1 MKKILKLVSVSIL
14 SCMMA
19 LCLIVPVSAEE
30 QSGLYEVTIADIKE
44 ELSNEEIIQEL
55 INYTTEIK
63 YELSITSDF
72 EKKIQLTQMIESLSE
87 LLNYVEVPEE
97 DKTIESG
104 FRRSSQYDDEIQQ
117 QGYAT
122 GKSNAAL
129 IIAYFKNKGYNLS
142 AELLTYATVNKS
154 KNNTYYPTNGS
165 KIRSSD
171 FFNNL
176 VSTKNHSGSSSFT
189 GSNSNM
195 DLYYAIHRFN
205 YTYTA
210 SNKLLVISDY
220 YDFAYEDNYGGLAGV
235 AVRAMYNAQYYG
247 AIVPYNVRIQQYK

>member
-1 MKKILKLVSVSIL
+1 MKKILNLVSVSIL

-19 LCLIVPVSAEE
+19 LCFIVPVSAED
-30 QSGLYEVTIADIKE
+30 QSGFYEVTIADIKA

-55 INYTTEIK
+55 INYTTEIE

-97 DKTIESG
+97 DKSIESG
-104 FRRSSQYDDEIQQ
+104 FRRSSHYDDEIQQ

-142 AELLTYATVNKS
+142 A
-154 KNNTYYPTNGS
+154 
-165 KIRSSD
+165 
-171 FFNNL
+171 
-176 VSTKNHSGSSSFT
+176 
-189 GSNSNM
+189 
-195 DLYYAIHRFN
+195 
-205 YTYTA
+205 
-210 SNKLLVISDY
+210 
-220 YDFAYEDNYGGLAGV
+220 
-235 AVRAMYNAQYYG
+235 
-247 AIVPYNVRIQQYK
+247 